1 MDRSFE
7 HSPMQCSQAC
17 KRPNGAG
24 TVTFWMKKS
33 FSATHVST
41 LQSWLTKTNST
52 MSFSSSE
59 PRHLRERMKLICF
72 SQHTTLLSSKIQQ
85 LQTFSSRWR
94 PRTRSRIRRA
104 QSPEKSSASNIKCF
118 ATIPPWL
125 ASYSKITYPQAKC
138 KRSRFSLAEKNL
150 NLVQSY
156 SYLMKI
162 TTIKIVIANKKSKNQ
177 TQTHLWARPWIKQLD
192 SVPPCQLPC
201 LPRPLTEAKPFHS
214 LRASRSSTAH
224 RAGVTVIKWS
234 QTPSIGLE
242 PSSTMTFLIL

>member
-104 QSPEKSSASNIKCF
+104 QSPEKNSASNIKCF
-118 ATIPPWL
+118 ATIQPWL
-125 ASYSKITYPQAKC
+125 VSYSKITYPQAKC

-150 NLVQSY
+150 NLIQSY

-177 TQTHLWARPWIKQLD
+177 TQTHLWARPWIKQPD
-192 SVPPCQLPC
+192 SVPPCQLPR
-201 LPRPLTEAKPFHS
+201 LPRPLTEAKPYHS
-214 LRASRSSTAH
+214 HRASRSSMGH

-242 PSSTMTFLIL
+242 PSSTMTFLIH